1 MTGKI
6 IDGLIVSAS
15 VKSRVKMAIEKL
27 TKEQETGIQPCL
39 ATVLVGNNPASISY
53 INNKQKSAID
63 IGIDTR
69 DHRLDATI
77 SQNELVDLIMLLNKD
92 PKVHG
97 ILVQLPLPSHINEFS
112 IINTINPLKDVDGL
126 TPTNAGML
134 LKGQVA
140 LMPCTPSGIIELLK
154 YFNIDVSSKD
164 TVIVN
169 RSDLVGKPLAIL
181 LTERDSTVTLC
192 HSKSRNL
199 IDKLKNAD
207 IIVTAVGNRERF
219 VLSEN
224 MVKNDAVIF
233 DVGISK
239 YKGKTVGDVNDFQ
252 SMKEKVA
259 WITPVPGGV
268 GPMTIAMLLENTVTA
283 FSAIADNQ
291 ILDVFK

>member
-63 IGIDTR
+63 IGINTR
-69 DHRLDATI
+69 DHRLDSTI

-154 YFNIDVSSKD
+154 FFNIDVSSKD

-181 LTERDSTVTLC
+181 LTERDATVTLC

-224 MVKNDAVIF
+224 MVKNDAVIV

-283 FSAIADNQ
+283 FSAIADN
-291 ILDVFK
+291 

>member
-27 TKEQETGIQPCL
+27 TKEQGTGIQPCL

-63 IGIDTR
+63 IGINTR
-69 DHRLDATI
+69 DHRLDSTI

-154 YFNIDVSSKD
+154 FFNIDVSSKD

-181 LTERDSTVTLC
+181 LTERDATVTLC

-224 MVKNDAVIF
+224 MVKNDAVIV

-283 FSAIADNQ
+283 FSAITDN
-291 ILDVFK
+291 

>member
-63 IGIDTR
+63 IGINTR
-69 DHRLDATI
+69 DHRLDSTI

-154 YFNIDVSSKD
+154 FFNIDVSSKD

-181 LTERDSTVTLC
+181 LTERDATVTLC

-224 MVKNDAVIF
+224 MVKNDAVIV

-283 FSAIADNQ
+283 FSAITDN
-291 ILDVFK
+291 

>member
-63 IGIDTR
+63 IGINTR
-69 DHRLDATI
+69 DHRLDSTI

-154 YFNIDVSSKD
+154 FFNIDVSSKD

-181 LTERDSTVTLC
+181 LTERDATVTLC

-207 IIVTAVGNRERF
+207 IVVTAVGNRERF

-224 MVKNDAVIF
+224 MVKNDAVIV

-239 YKGKTVGDVNDFQ
+239 YKGKTIGDVNDFQ

-283 FSAIADNQ
+283 FSAIADN
-291 ILDVFK
+291 

>member
-6 IDGLIVSAS
+6 IDGLIVSAY

-63 IGIDTR
+63 IGINTR

-77 SQNELVDLIMLLNKD
+77 SQNELVDLIMILNKD

-154 YFNIDVSSKD
+154 FFNIDVSSKD
-164 TVIVN
+164 IVIVN

-181 LTERDSTVTLC
+181 LTERDATVTIC

-224 MVKNDAVIF
+224 MVKNDAVIV

-283 FSAIADNQ
+283 FSAIAD
-291 ILDVFK
+291 

>member
-6 IDGLIVSAS
+6 IDGLIVSAY

-63 IGIDTR
+63 IGINTR
-69 DHRLDATI
+69 DHRLDSTI

-154 YFNIDVSSKD
+154 FFNIDVSSKD

-181 LTERDSTVTLC
+181 LTERDATVTLC

-224 MVKNDAVIF
+224 MVKNDAVIV

-239 YKGKTVGDVNDFQ
+239 YKGKTVGDVDDFQ

-283 FSAIADNQ
+283 FSAIADN
-291 ILDVFK
+291 

>member
-6 IDGLIVSAS
+6 IDGLIVSAY

-63 IGIDTR
+63 IGINTR

-77 SQNELVDLIMLLNKD
+77 SQNELVDLIMILNKD

-154 YFNIDVSSKD
+154 FFNIDVSSKD
-164 TVIVN
+164 IVIVN

-181 LTERDSTVTLC
+181 LTERDATVTIC

-224 MVKNDAVIF
+224 MVKNDAVIV

-283 FSAIADNQ
+283 FSAIADN
-291 ILDVFK
+291 

>member
-63 IGIDTR
+63 IGINTR

-77 SQNELVDLIMLLNKD
+77 SQNELVDLIMILNKD

-154 YFNIDVSSKD
+154 FFNIDVSSKD
-164 TVIVN
+164 IVIVN

-181 LTERDSTVTLC
+181 LTERDATVTIC

-224 MVKNDAVIF
+224 MVKNDAVIV

-283 FSAIADNQ
+283 FSAIADN
-291 ILDVFK
+291 

>member
-6 IDGLIVSAS
+6 IDGMIVSAY

-27 TKEQETGIQPCL
+27 TKEQEIRIQPCL

-53 INNKQKSAID
+53 INNKHKAAID
-63 IGIDTR
+63 VGINTR

-77 SQNELVDLIMLLNKD
+77 SQNELIDLIILLNKD
-92 PKVHG
+92 PKVNG

-112 IINTINPLKDVDGL
+112 IINTINPSKDVDGL

-140 LMPCTPSGIIELLK
+140 LKPCTPSGIIELLE
-154 YFNIDVSSKD
+154 YYNIDVRSKD
-164 TVIVN
+164 AIIVN
-169 RSDLVGKPLAIL
+169 RSNLVGKPLAIL
-181 LTERDSTVTLC
+181 LTERDATVTLC

-219 VLSEN
+219 VLSKN
-224 MVKNDAVIF
+224 MVKDDAIIV

-239 YKGKTVGDVNDFQ
+239 RMGKTIGDVNDFQ

-283 FSAIADNQ
+283 FSANN
-291 ILDVFK
+291 